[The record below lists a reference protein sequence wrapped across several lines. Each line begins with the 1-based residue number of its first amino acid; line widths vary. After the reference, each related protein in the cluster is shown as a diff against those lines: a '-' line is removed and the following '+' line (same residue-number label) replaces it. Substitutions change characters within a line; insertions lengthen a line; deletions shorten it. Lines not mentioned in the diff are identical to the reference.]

1 MLMPPMTTAAMAYI
15 SLLLPMV
22 AGSTEPLI
30 ASHMKVLTPQSRPV
44 MVYTATWVHS
54 TLMPARRAA
63 FSLEPMA

>member
-22 AGSTEPLI
+22 AGSTEPFM
-30 ASHMKVLTPQSRPV
+30 ASHMKVLTPQRRPV
-44 MVYTATWVHS
+44 IVYTATCVHS

-63 FSLEPMA
+63 RSLLPMA